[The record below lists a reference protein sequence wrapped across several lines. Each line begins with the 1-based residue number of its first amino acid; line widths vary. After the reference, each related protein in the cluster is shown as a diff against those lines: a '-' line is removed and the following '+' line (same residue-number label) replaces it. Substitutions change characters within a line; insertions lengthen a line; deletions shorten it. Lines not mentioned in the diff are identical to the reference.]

1 MVKFKYLKNADTRF
15 NKVKLPSIQCL
26 SNLLHLQSCQ
36 NKENV
41 FSESVKKWFKTKNI
55 IVIYYAKK
63 VSETNIFLIT
73 QKNVGLMFCMA
84 YSGLDNVCILP
95 GIFMYF
101 STASVVIDLQI
112 LSICSQRLAFHK
124 TFCAVFESTKSQ
136 NCL

>member
-63 VSETNIFLIT
+63 VSETKKFLIT
-73 QKNVGLMFCMA
+73 QNNK
-84 YSGLDNVCILP
+84 
-95 GIFMYF
+95 
-101 STASVVIDLQI
+101 
-112 LSICSQRLAFHK
+112 K
-124 TFCAVFESTKSQ
+124 T
-136 NCL
+136 